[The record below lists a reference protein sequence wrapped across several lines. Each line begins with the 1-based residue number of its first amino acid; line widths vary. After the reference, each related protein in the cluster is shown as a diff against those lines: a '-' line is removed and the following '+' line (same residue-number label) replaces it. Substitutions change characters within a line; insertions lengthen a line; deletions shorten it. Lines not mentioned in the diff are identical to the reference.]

1 MTDNKDK
8 IELIKLVERKGFI
21 YGLIG
26 DIDTMDILKD
36 QGKLM
41 AILAVIK
48 KEDAYNAI
56 NTFKGI
62 LRQSLEKITIEL
74 LEEESKY
81 NVIKKL

>member
-1 MTDNKDK
+1 MIDNKDK
-8 IELIKLVERKGFI
+8 IELIKLAERRRFI
-21 YGLIG
+21 YGLTG

-56 NTFKGI
+56 NAFKGI

-81 NVIKKL
+81 DVIKK

>member
-8 IELIKLVERKGFI
+8 IELIKIVERKRFVYDLMGS
-21 YGLIG
+21 LE
-26 DIDTMDILKD
+26 TMDILKD
-36 QGKLM
+36 QSKLM

-56 NTFKGI
+56 NAFKGI

-81 NVIKKL
+81 DVI